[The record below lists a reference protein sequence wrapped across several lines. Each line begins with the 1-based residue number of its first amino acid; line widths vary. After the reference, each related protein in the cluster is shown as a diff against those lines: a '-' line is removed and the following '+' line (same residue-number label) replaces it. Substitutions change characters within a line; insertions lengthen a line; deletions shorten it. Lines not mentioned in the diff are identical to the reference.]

1 MRKWIV
7 LILVL
12 TGAAWGVQK
21 WRASMPK
28 STEASNAER
37 PTTAVVET
45 RNIRFA
51 VSAAGDIGPSEQVSV
66 RPEINGKILKLP
78 VDLGDIV
85 KKDEILFTLD
95 DQDLQTT
102 RSFKQTQ
109 IKGAKLQV
117 AKGKRDFERSEQLF
131 NEKLVSQ
138 ELFEDTRTTYE
149 LAQNAL
155 EAAEKDLNLVE
166 YQLTKTKILAPFDC
180 TVLTRP
186 VSMGQAVS
194 GSAGFNSGTEVL
206 TIADLNQMIVSAHVN
221 QADVTRLTSGQE
233 VGIQIDSVPG
243 LKIKGIVERIAP
255 QAAIKNGVKGYA
267 ARVLIKEIDPRVRPG
282 MTANISVPVSSSPNS
297 VSAPLAAVFT
307 EQGERYVYVQ
317 KSGGDEFE
325 KRTVRVGISDYDFA
339 EILEGLQ
346 AGEVVSLVD
355 RATKGSGPAAIKP
368 ASKAAGATTNTAPR
382 TASSS

>member
-1 MRKWIV
+1 MKKWIV
-7 LILVL
+7 LILALV
-12 TGAAWGVQK
+12 GAAWGFQK
-21 WRASMPK
+21 WRATLPK
-28 STEASNAER
+28 SAAANTSER
-37 PTTAVVET
+37 PTTATVET

-66 RPEINGKILKLP
+66 RPEINGKILVLP
-78 VDLGDIV
+78 VDLGDTI
-85 KKDEILFTLD
+85 KKDAVMFTLD

-109 IKGAKLQV
+109 IQGAKLQV
-117 AKGKRDFERSEQLF
+117 EKARRDFARSQQLF
-131 NEKLVSQ
+131 ADKLVSE
-138 ELFEDTRTTYE
+138 ELFEDTRTTFE
-149 LAQNAL
+149 LAKNSL
-155 EAAEKDLNLVE
+155 EAAEKDLHLVE

-186 VSMGQAVS
+186 VSVGQAVS

-206 TIADLNQMIVSAHVN
+206 TIADLNQMIVNAHVN
-221 QADVTRLTSGQE
+221 QADVTRLTTGQE

-243 LKIKGIVERIAP
+243 LKIKGTVERIAP

-267 ARVLIKEIDPRVRPG
+267 ARILIKEIDPRVRPG
-282 MTANISVPVSSSPNS
+282 MTANISVPVSSAPNS

-317 KSGGDEFE
+317 KPGGDEFE
-325 KRTVRVGISDYDFA
+325 KRTVRVGISDYDFV
-339 EILEGLQ
+339 EVLEGLQ
-346 AGEVVSLVD
+346 SGEVVSLVD
-355 RATKGSGPAAIKP
+355 RATKSVVPAGVKAAP
-368 ASKAAGATTNTAPR
+368 KAAGATTNAAPR

>member
-1 MRKWIV
+1 MSRAIKIV
-7 LILVL
+7 EVGPRDGL
-12 TGAAWGVQK
+12 QN
-21 WRASMPK
+21 
-28 STEASNAER
+28 EA
-37 PTTAVVET
+37 
-45 RNIRFA
+45 
-51 VSAAGDIGPSEQVSV
+51 
-66 RPEINGKILKLP
+66 
-78 VDLGDIV
+78 
-85 KKDEILFTLD
+85 
-95 DQDLQTT
+95 
-102 RSFKQTQ
+102 
-109 IKGAKLQV
+109 
-117 AKGKRDFERSEQLF
+117 
-131 NEKLVSQ
+131 
-138 ELFEDTRTTYE
+138 
-149 LAQNAL
+149 
-155 EAAEKDLNLVE
+155 
-166 YQLTKTKILAPFDC
+166 
-180 TVLTRP
+180 RP
-186 VSMGQAVS
+186 VSSADKVELIRRCIAAGARRIEVASFVNPRKVPQMADAEAVVDLL
-194 GSAGFNSGTEVL
+194 GEVAG
-206 TIADLNQMIVSAHVN
+206 
-221 QADVTRLTSGQE
+221 VTR
-233 VGIQIDSVPG
+233 
-243 LKIKGIVERIAP
+243 KGSTRIAP

>member
-1 MRKWIV
+1 MKKWIV
-7 LILVL
+7 LLLALAGV
-12 TGAAWGVQK
+12 AWGFQK
-21 WRASMPK
+21 WRATLPK
-28 STEASNAER
+28 PASADPVGR
-37 PTTAVVET
+37 PSTAVIET
-45 RNIRFA
+45 RNINFA
-51 VSAAGDIGPSEQVSV
+51 VTAAGDIGPSEQVSV

-78 VDLGDIV
+78 VDLGDRV
-85 KKDEILFTLD
+85 KKDQVLFTLD

-117 AKGKRDFERSEQLF
+117 EKARRDFERSQQLF

-138 ELFEDTRTTYE
+138 ELFEDTRTAYE
-149 LAQNAL
+149 LAKNSL

-186 VSMGQAVS
+186 VSVGQAVS

-206 TIADLNQMIVSAHVN
+206 TIADLNQMIVNAHVN
-221 QADVTRLTSGQE
+221 QADVTRLSTGQE

-243 LKIKGIVERIAP
+243 LKIKGVVERIAP
-255 QAAIKNGVKGYA
+255 QSAIKNGVKGYA
-267 ARVLIKEIDPRVRPG
+267 ARILIKEVDPRVRPG
-282 MTANISVPVSSSPNS
+282 MTATISVPVTTSPNS
-297 VSAPLAAVFT
+297 VAAPLAAIFT

-317 KSGGDEFE
+317 KSGTEEFE
-325 KRTVRVGISDYDFA
+325 KRSVRVGISDYDYA
-339 EILEGLQ
+339 EVIEGLQ

-355 RATKGSGPAAIKP
+355 RAAK
-368 ASKAAGATTNTAPR
+368 GATPGGPKNPPKSAGSKTNATPR
-382 TASSS
+382 ASASS